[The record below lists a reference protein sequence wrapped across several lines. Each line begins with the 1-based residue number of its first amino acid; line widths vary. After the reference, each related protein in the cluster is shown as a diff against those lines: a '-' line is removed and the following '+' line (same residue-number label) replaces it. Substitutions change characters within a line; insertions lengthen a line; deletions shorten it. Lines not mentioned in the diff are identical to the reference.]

1 MITKN
6 GLLGF
11 FYNSISSYAATKLVA
26 HDGTTTI
33 SPSQGYMKRSDAK
46 DQVYCALGNVLTALP
61 TRYGGVLFGTGTTP
75 PTLNDYT
82 ISGAAVKN
90 LSVSVAYNETDDES
104 AHTLEILYTIT
115 NAATVPVTIGE
126 IAAFCGSGGSIK
138 GALLE
143 RTVLDSPVTI
153 PAGGV
158 GQITYTIRMN
168 YPTA

>member
-6 GLLGF
+6 GLLGVF
-11 FYNSISSYAATKLVA
+11 CKSISAHTETKMVGA
-26 HDGTTTI
+26 DGTTEV
-33 SPSQGYMKRSDAK
+33 SSSYGYMQRSAAK

-82 ISGAAVKN
+82 ISGEAVKN
-90 LSVSVAYNETDDES
+90 LSVSVAYKETDDES
-104 AHTLEILYTIT
+104 VHTLEILYTIT
-115 NAATVPVTIGE
+115 NVATEPVTIGE
-126 IAAFCGSGGSIK
+126 IAAFCGTGINAK

-158 GQITYTIRMN
+158 GQVTYTVRMN